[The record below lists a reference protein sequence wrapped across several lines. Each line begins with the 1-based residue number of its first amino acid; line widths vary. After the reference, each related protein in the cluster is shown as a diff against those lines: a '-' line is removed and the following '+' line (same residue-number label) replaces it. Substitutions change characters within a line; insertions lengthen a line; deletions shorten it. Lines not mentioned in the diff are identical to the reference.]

1 VFAGILMPESEL
13 KAAANGKGIDKS
25 SVNIEERIQPI
36 GPT

>member
-1 VFAGILMPESEL
+1 MFTGILMPESEF
-13 KAAANGKGIDKS
+13 KAAANGKGIAKS

>member
-1 VFAGILMPESEL
+1 MPESEF

-36 GPT
+36 GPI